1 MGTTINDL
9 FPSRFL
15 KAADLKGQRR
25 IVTIKKVTREELG
38 KGKEKKAVVYFGE
51 AKKGLVL
58 NVTNARKIAAVTG
71 SEVIDQW
78 LGKKIALVSAEIE
91 FGGDLV
97 NAIRV
102 ASPDGADSTEDNEDA
117 FLTEGGEESA
127 FDADGREPGSDGS
140 IDDSDNPFA

>member
-15 KAADLKGQRR
+15 KAADLNGQRR

-78 LGKKIALVSAEIE
+78 L
-91 FGGDLV
+91 
-97 NAIRV
+97 R
-102 ASPDGADSTEDNEDA
+102 
-117 FLTEGGEESA
+117 
-127 FDADGREPGSDGS
+127 
-140 IDDSDNPFA
+140 